1 MFAIYYIYNIIKCL
15 LIQPYYR
22 KLNKGYLYNIY
33 RAPEYGVLHNN
44 CGYSSKLLNTE

>member
-1 MFAIYYIYNIIKCL
+1 MFTIDYIYNIIKCL

-33 RAPEYGVLHNN
+33 RVPEYGVLHN